1 MKNES
6 TLSGLTVANFS
17 KQIDGKETMLCILT
31 NNKGAELTITN
42 YGAKIVSLMV
52 PDRSGKLTDV
62 VTGHN
67 SIDEYLV
74 SEEPYFGAICGR
86 YGNRIAGG
94 KFTLDGIVYDKLA
107 INNGPNSLHGGLKG
121 FNSVVWDLNKIDGQT
136 VELKYTS
143 ADGEEGFP
151 GKLDTTVTYHLSDD
165 NEVIITYHAVT
176 NKPTVLNLTNHSYFN
191 LSGQGDPSV
200 YDHKLTINAD
210 YYLPTDE
217 TAIPYGP
224 KEKVE
229 GTPMDFRTP
238 HEVGERIDEDFEALN
253 FGKGYDHTYIL
264 NKKEELKILK
274 NQKQTYYTDYKKGI
288 VKNYYTRTKKINYI
302 SAKYIAVFLTG
313 GTAAVAPLVLDLIAT
328 SAVMPSFIAISHTV
342 PCNGNGIW
350 SYILFSHPYIYYLLY
365 FILQFICAGLM
376 ATMSLVVSLYVNNA
390 FIVLLFPS
398 VLCEFINAVSTW
410 IPVKYRYIKGAAP
423 WRLFRI
429 DQVAIN
435 YWQSYVIF
443 ICVVL
448 LFDLVIYVWRG
459 VKNDA
464 L

>member
-94 KFTLDGIVYDKLA
+94 KFTLDGVVYDKLA

-165 NEVIITYHAVT
+165 NEVVIMYHAVT
-176 NKPTVLNLTNHSYFN
+176 DKPTVLNLTNHSYFN

-224 KEKVE
+224 KEKV
-229 GTPMDFRTP
+229 
-238 HEVGERIDEDFEALN
+238 
-253 FGKGYDHTYIL
+253 
-264 NKKEELKILK
+264 
-274 NQKQTYYTDYKKGI
+274 
-288 VKNYYTRTKKINYI
+288 
-302 SAKYIAVFLTG
+302 
-313 GTAAVAPLVLDLIAT
+313 
-328 SAVMPSFIAISHTV
+328 
-342 PCNGNGIW
+342 
-350 SYILFSHPYIYYLLY
+350 
-365 FILQFICAGLM
+365 
-376 ATMSLVVSLYVNNA
+376 
-390 FIVLLFPS
+390 
-398 VLCEFINAVSTW
+398 
-410 IPVKYRYIKGAAP
+410 
-423 WRLFRI
+423 
-429 DQVAIN
+429 
-435 YWQSYVIF
+435 
-443 ICVVL
+443 
-448 LFDLVIYVWRG
+448 
-459 VKNDA
+459 
-464 L
+464 

>member
-1 MKNES
+1 
-6 TLSGLTVANFS
+6 
-17 KQIDGKETMLCILT
+17 
-31 NNKGAELTITN
+31 
-42 YGAKIVSLMV
+42 MV

-74 SEEPYFGAICGR
+74 SKNLISELSADDTATVSRAE
-86 YGNRIAGG
+86 

-224 KEKVE
+224 KEK
-229 GTPMDFRTP
+229 
-238 HEVGERIDEDFEALN
+238 
-253 FGKGYDHTYIL
+253 
-264 NKKEELKILK
+264 
-274 NQKQTYYTDYKKGI
+274 
-288 VKNYYTRTKKINYI
+288 
-302 SAKYIAVFLTG
+302 
-313 GTAAVAPLVLDLIAT
+313 
-328 SAVMPSFIAISHTV
+328 
-342 PCNGNGIW
+342 
-350 SYILFSHPYIYYLLY
+350 
-365 FILQFICAGLM
+365 
-376 ATMSLVVSLYVNNA
+376 
-390 FIVLLFPS
+390 
-398 VLCEFINAVSTW
+398 
-410 IPVKYRYIKGAAP
+410 
-423 WRLFRI
+423 
-429 DQVAIN
+429 
-435 YWQSYVIF
+435 
-443 ICVVL
+443 
-448 LFDLVIYVWRG
+448 
-459 VKNDA
+459 
-464 L
+464 

>member
-94 KFTLDGIVYDKLA
+94 KFTLDGVVYDKLA

-151 GKLDTTVTYHLSDD
+151 GKLDMNVVYSFTDD
-165 NEVIITYHAVT
+165 NELVIEYKGTTDKTTIV
-176 NKPTVLNLTNHSYFN
+176 NMTNHGFFSLAGIAN
-191 LSGQGDPSV
+191 PTPTIE
-200 YDHKLTINAD
+200 KLQCQINAD
-210 YYLPTDE
+210 YFIPIDNTSIPTGE
-217 TAIPYGP
+217 IKPV
-224 KEKVE
+224 K
-229 GTPMDFRTP
+229 GTPFDFTTS
-238 HEVGERIDEDFEALN
+238 HEIGERIDADDEQTRNGA
-253 FGKGYDHTYIL
+253 GYDHCFVL
-264 NKKEELKILK
+264 NL
-274 NQKQTYYTDYKKGI
+274 
-288 VKNYYTRTKKINYI
+288 
-302 SAKYIAVFLTG
+302 S
-313 GTAAVAPLVLDLIAT
+313 LIH
-328 SAVMPSFIAISHTV
+328 I
-342 PCNGNGIW
+342 
-350 SYILFSHPYIYYLLY
+350 
-365 FILQFICAGLM
+365 
-376 ATMSLVVSLYVNNA
+376 
-390 FIVLLFPS
+390 
-398 VLCEFINAVSTW
+398 
-410 IPVKYRYIKGAAP
+410 
-423 WRLFRI
+423 
-429 DQVAIN
+429 
-435 YWQSYVIF
+435 
-443 ICVVL
+443 
-448 LFDLVIYVWRG
+448 
-459 VKNDA
+459 
-464 L
+464 

>member
-238 HEVGERIDEDFEALN
+238 TPVGARINDYDFVQLKN
-253 FGKGYDHTYIL
+253 GNGYDHNWVL
-264 NKKEELKILK
+264 NTKGDITRKCATLESPLTGIVLDV
-274 NQKQTYYTDYKKGI
+274 YTNEPGIQVYAGNFLDGSLTGKKGI
-288 VKNYYTRTKKINYI
+288 TYNQRASVCLETQ
-302 SAKYIAVFLTG
+302 KYPDT
-313 GTAAVAPLVLDLIAT
+313 PNKPEWP
-328 SAVMPSFIAISHTV
+328 SAVLRPGEKYTSECI
-342 PCNGNGIW
+342 
-350 SYILFSHPYIYYLLY
+350 YKFS
-365 FILQFICAGLM
+365 
-376 ATMSLVVSLYVNNA
+376 V
-390 FIVLLFPS
+390 
-398 VLCEFINAVSTW
+398 E
-410 IPVKYRYIKGAAP
+410 
-423 WRLFRI
+423 
-429 DQVAIN
+429 
-435 YWQSYVIF
+435 
-443 ICVVL
+443 
-448 LFDLVIYVWRG
+448 
-459 VKNDA
+459 
-464 L
+464 

>member
-62 VTGHN
+62 VAGHN

-229 GTPMDFRTP
+229 GTPMDFRAGR
-238 HEVGERIDEDFEALN
+238 VLGDDIDADYEPLR
-253 FGKGYDHTYIL
+253 FGGGYDH
-264 NKKEELKILK
+264 NWVLK
-274 NQKQTYYTDYKKGI
+274 NEGRFDKVAEAVSDKSGIVMEVYTDLPGVQIYTANFMNNEPGKGGASYMKRSA
-288 VKNYYTRTKKINYI
+288 VCFETQYYPDAVHHDNFPQPVCRKGEKYDTRTAYR
-302 SAKYIAVFLTG
+302 FLT
-313 GTAAVAPLVLDLIAT
+313 
-328 SAVMPSFIAISHTV
+328 
-342 PCNGNGIW
+342 
-350 SYILFSHPYIYYLLY
+350 
-365 FILQFICAGLM
+365 
-376 ATMSLVVSLYVNNA
+376 
-390 FIVLLFPS
+390 
-398 VLCEFINAVSTW
+398 CE
-410 IPVKYRYIKGAAP
+410 
-423 WRLFRI
+423 
-429 DQVAIN
+429 
-435 YWQSYVIF
+435 
-443 ICVVL
+443 
-448 LFDLVIYVWRG
+448 
-459 VKNDA
+459 
-464 L
+464 